1 MKAVALLSSGIDSP
15 VAIYLMLRKGFE
27 VVPLHFRGDSIK
39 EEKVHELWELLRKY
53 GKLEEPLTVDFVEEH
68 VPVFEVLKEMKRER
82 WTCVFCKWLMIRR
95 ACRTAHEI
103 GAKAVVTGESLGQ
116 VASQTLDN
124 LLLTSGA
131 SDLPILRPLI
141 GMDKDEIVKIAR
153 EIGTFDISA
162 RQEPPCPFTPRY
174 PLVRGSLSEFK
185 RTLEK
190 IRENGLV

>member
-15 VAIYLMLRKGFE
+15 VALYLMLRKGFE
-27 VVPLHFRGDSIK
+27 IVPLHFRQDSIK
-39 EEKVHELWELLRKY
+39 EEKAHELWELLRKY
-53 GKLEEPLTVDFVEEH
+53 GKLEEPLTVDFAEEH
-68 VPVFEVLKEMKRER
+68 VPVFEALKEMKRER

-124 LLLTSGA
+124 LVLTSGA

-141 GMDKDEIVKIAR
+141 GLDKEEIVRIAR
-153 EIGTFDISA
+153 EIGTFEISA
-162 RQEPPCPFTPRY
+162 REEPPCPFTPRY

-185 RTLEK
+185 RILEK

>member
-27 VVPLHFRGDSIK
+27 IVPLHFMQDSIK
-39 EEKVHELWELLRKY
+39 EEKVHELWEVLRRY
-53 GKLEEPLTVDFVEEH
+53 GKLEEPLTVDFAEEH
-68 VPVFEVLKEMKRER
+68 VPVFETLKEMKRER

-141 GMDKDEIVKIAR
+141 GMDKDEIVRIAR
-153 EIGTFDISA
+153 EIGTFEISA
-162 RQEPPCPFTPRY
+162 REEPPCPFTPRY

-185 RTLEK
+185 RMLEK